1 MRPASNASPNAESA
15 RASRECNPSP
25 ASAAAILLIMNRCW
39 RRCSSRASPWS
50 DHRLT
55 TDHALSRSSPHLTH
69 QVRASRPR
77 ASALRPTRAL
87 PPDYGLRFGLVV
99 VAGWGEAVRSVPR
112 TRVAGGRAVDADAR
126 VEPAEPAGPAGQ
138 REPTDPG
145 HGIERDVAVGII
157 VARAVDVEMADQV
170 VAL

>member
-1 MRPASNASPNAESA
+1 MRPASNASPNAEFV

-69 QVRASRPR
+69 QLGASCPR
-77 ASALRPTRAL
+77 ASVLRPTRAL

-112 TRVAGGRAVDADAR
+112 TRGAGGSRAGDPQGR
-126 VEPAEPAGPAGQ
+126 GEPAEPAAPAGE
-138 REPTDPG
+138 RERAAPLGTARDD
-145 HGIERDVAVGII
+145 IEVDMAVGII
-157 VARAVDVEMADQV
+157 
-170 VAL
+170 